1 MNETKV
7 TRNYQI
13 TIPRKIRER
22 LGVKM
27 GDKVEFR
34 ESGSEVSVILKPVE
48 KAVDPLESGVLDGA
62 YERLFGKRKI
72 STDEIVRRLRGDWE
86 E

>member
-22 LGVKM
+22 LGVRV
-27 GDKVEFR
+27 GDKVQFR
-34 ESGSEVSVILKPVE
+34 ESGSEVSVILKRVE
-48 KAVDPLESGVLDGA
+48 EAIDPLESGVLDGA
-62 YERLFGKRKI
+62 YERLFGKGRI